1 MKRKNKPN
9 ETELQKKRKYWVEQG
24 KLPEEITYGM
34 LSEGFQSIS
43 GIPDDFCSAEDP
55 DHRRTLW
62 DERRP
67 YIHDSYHE
75 GEYRG
80 YGEWRD

>member
-1 MKRKNKPN
+1 MTKERS
-9 ETELQKKRKYWVEQG
+9 LDKKLKEWIDQG
-24 KLPEEITYGM
+24 KKPHEITCGM
-34 LSEGFQSIS
+34 LSEGFQSLA

-55 DHRRTLW
+55 ADRIRLW
-62 DERRP
+62 NQRSKP
-67 YIHDSYHE
+67 YVHDSYHE